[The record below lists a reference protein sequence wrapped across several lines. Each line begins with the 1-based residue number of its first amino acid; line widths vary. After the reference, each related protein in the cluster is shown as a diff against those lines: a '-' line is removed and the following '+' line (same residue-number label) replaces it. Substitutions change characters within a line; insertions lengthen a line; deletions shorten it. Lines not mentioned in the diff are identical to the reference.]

1 MPTIEL
7 PSATIEFTSFGPEDS
22 IHPPVVFVHGVV
34 VDGRIWATV
43 AERLADAGYRCLV
56 PTLPLGAHR
65 IAWGANADRSTRGA
79 ARIVAE
85 FIAELRLSEPTLVGC
100 DTGGAI
106 CQFTLDAEPTV
117 AGRVVFTNCDA
128 FEQFPPQPFPAVF
141 ALLTRPALIRR
152 LAGLL
157 QRSRVLRHSP
167 LGFGLLVTDPDPALS
182 ASILDP
188 LRHNA
193 AIRDDLAAFLRS
205 VDKRELATLTPRLT
219 KYTAPVAVVW
229 GTADRAF
236 RPKLGRRL
244 AAVFDNATFTEVP
257 GSRTFVAMDRPQAVV
272 DAVERITER
281 SATTG

>member
-1 MPTIEL
+1 MPAIEL

-34 VDGRIWATV
+34 VDGRIWTTV

-65 IAWGANADRSTRGA
+65 IAWGANADRSARGA

-106 CQFTLDAEPTV
+106 CQFTLDADPTV

-141 ALLTRPALIRR
+141 ALLTRPALTRR

-167 LGFGLLVTDPDPALS
+167 LGFGLLVTDPDLS
-182 ASILDP
+182 LI
-188 LRHNA
+188 H
-193 AIRDDLAAFLRS
+193 I
-205 VDKRELATLTPRLT
+205 
-219 KYTAPVAVVW
+219 
-229 GTADRAF
+229 
-236 RPKLGRRL
+236 
-244 AAVFDNATFTEVP
+244 
-257 GSRTFVAMDRPQAVV
+257 
-272 DAVERITER
+272 
-281 SATTG
+281 